1 MQLLVLVLLYIISI
15 ILDKT
20 LKALQHCFS
29 STNENY
35 LYVHNGYSTYMY
47 IERIIYIHIY
57 VERYIHL
64 YIHIS
69 TCAHTYICVYICI
82 IYMYH
87 IYVWDRLWEF
97 PFFQLYMF
105 FKCLATNK
113 TSILYPPSKEGLE
126 TKQRRK
132 KDFEEPEISEDQ
144 SKTVSSVHDRTT
156 SLLSS

>member
-20 LKALQHCFS
+20 LKALQHCSS

-69 TCAHTYICVYICI
+69 TCAHTYICI
-82 IYMYH
+82 IYMYE
-87 IYVWDRLWEF
+87 IGYGNV

>member
-1 MQLLVLVLLYIISI
+1 MYEISYG
-15 ILDKT
+15 
-20 LKALQHCFS
+20 
-29 STNENY
+29 N
-35 LYVHNGYSTYMY
+35 VH
-47 IERIIYIHIY
+47 
-57 VERYIHL
+57 
-64 YIHIS
+64 
-69 TCAHTYICVYICI
+69 
-82 IYMYH
+82 
-87 IYVWDRLWEF
+87 
-97 PFFQLYMF
+97 FFQLYMF